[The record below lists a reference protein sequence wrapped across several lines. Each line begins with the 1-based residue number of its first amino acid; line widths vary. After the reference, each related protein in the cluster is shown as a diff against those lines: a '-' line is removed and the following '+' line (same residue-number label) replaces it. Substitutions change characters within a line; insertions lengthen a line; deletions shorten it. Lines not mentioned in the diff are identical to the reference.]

1 MITQSPDT
9 HPEAEKVQ
17 ISLLQKLTPA
27 QKISRVR
34 SLSQSTILL
43 SRRAITRAN
52 PDLDEKELNLTI
64 ITYHYG
70 EKLANSLR
78 EFMDSRAL

>member
-17 ISLLQKLTPA
+17 ISLLQNLTPA

-34 SLSQSTILL
+34 SLSQSTMLL

-52 PDLDEKELNLTI
+52 PDLDKKELNFKI

>member
-1 MITQSPDT
+1 MTTQSPDT

-17 ISLLQKLTPA
+17 ISLIQNLTAA

-52 PDLDEKELNLTI
+52 PDLDKKELTLKFI
-64 ITYHYG
+64 SYHYG
-70 EKLANSLR
+70 ENLANSLR
-78 EFMDSRAL
+78 EFMDNRRL